1 MSTDFIQVLVSGLGQ
16 GSVYALVAL
25 GMTLIYRSTTTLN
38 FAHGS
43 LFMLGPFLT
52 IVLAGRGMPSGLAL
66 IVAVVVVGALG
77 VVIDRFAFE
86 PLLDKD
92 HVTQVFATVAVGF
105 ILIGAARYMT
115 VDLRPMAPLF
125 ADTPYTTIGGAV
137 VGTQY
142 LVMIVTLVL
151 VAALLAVFFLR
162 TRVGLIV
169 RATTQNLRGAELAG
183 INVRRVF
190 QLMWGIGAFLA
201 ALAGVLAGPTMLVS
215 ADMGER
221 PMIIGLAAMVL
232 GGFGKITGAVVGG
245 LLLGLLETFGA
256 FYVST
261 ALGDVTGLLVI
272 LVVLV
277 LRPSGLLGADDV
289 KMAGAT

>member
-1 MSTDFIQVLVSGLGQ
+1 MTDFIQILISGLGQ

-25 GMTLIYRSTTTLN
+25 GMTLIYRSTSTLN
-38 FAHGS
+38 FAHGG
-43 LFMLGPFLT
+43 LFMLGPFLSL
-52 IVLAGRGMPSGLAL
+52 IAIGRGVPVGLAL
-66 IVAVVVVGALG
+66 LLSLVIVGVLG
-77 VVIDRFAFE
+77 VIIDRVAFE
-86 PLLDKD
+86 PLLNKD

-105 ILIGAARYMT
+105 ILIGAARYFT
-115 VDLRPMAPLF
+115 VDLLPMAPLF
-125 ADTPYTTIGGAV
+125 SETPYLEMGDAV

-142 LVMIVTLVL
+142 LVMIATLIVVAVVL
-151 VAALLAVFFLR
+151 ALFFLR

-169 RATTQNLRGAELAG
+169 RATTQNLRGAELSG

-232 GGFGKITGAVVGG
+232 GGFGKITGAVLGG
-245 LLLGLLETFGA
+245 ILLGLLETFSA

-261 ALGDVTGLLVI
+261 ALGDVTGLLII
-272 LVVLV
+272 LIVLV
-277 LRPSGLLGADDV
+277 LRPAGLLGASDV
-289 KMAGAT
+289 KVQGTT